1 MAASVI
7 QQVTDST
14 FEQLVK
20 SSTPTLID
28 FWAEWCMPCRRVAPV
43 IDSVAIEYAG
53 RLNVAKMNVDENQAV
68 PISLGI
74 QSIPTLMLFKDGT
87 LVDMHVGTTD
97 KDGLRQMV
105 DKHVQQPASR

>member
-1 MAASVI
+1 MAAAAI

-43 IDSVAIEYAG
+43 VDALATEYAG
-53 RLNVAKMNVDENQAV
+53 RLNVAKMNVDENQNV
-68 PISLGI
+68 PIRLGI
-74 QSIPTLMLFKDGT
+74 QSIPTLMIFKDGN
-87 LVDMHVGTTD
+87 LVDMHVGATD
-97 KDGLRQMV
+97 KDVLRKMV
-105 DKHVQQPASR
+105 DKHVK